1 MVQKANFQKT
11 IFECF
16 EETSEVGLNNACIA
30 VRRLVDS

>member
-1 MVQKANFQKT
+1 MVQKTKFKIT